1 MSPGPLDA
9 LPFPRDVARG
19 RSWHGAGARGRV
31 YAALAPEL
39 AASAPRW
46 LASLAVPEGTA
57 LKAPDVYKVGAL
69 VVKFFTQPSLFGWLR
84 PPRAVRSA
92 ERYFWCLPLCS
103 PRPLLAAGRP
113 FEARSL
119 LLREHVA
126 GVLLRDAWSGTE
138 WRADSRPEEALA
150 AFLAEMERNGVI
162 HGDLHPRNL
171 LWDGTRWVLLDVD
184 GLRHGLHDPTRVL
197 TGQWARFV
205 LHLGDEERVRALHER
220 TSRHLGGRTRVPW
233 EAVRRRVEKLSRQR
247 KGVPTA

>member
-1 MSPGPLDA
+1 MSQTALDA
-9 LPFPRDVARG
+9 LPFPREVARG
-19 RSWHGAGARGRV
+19 RPWHGAGARGRV

-39 AASAPRW
+39 AAAAPRW
-46 LASLAVPEGTA
+46 LDALAVPEGTA
-57 LKAPDVYKVGAL
+57 LKAPDVYRVGAL
-69 VVKFFTQPSLFGWLR
+69 VVKFFTQPSLLGWLR

-119 LLREHVA
+119 LLREHVE
-126 GVLLRDAWSGTE
+126 GVLLRDAWNGAQ
-138 WRADSRPEEALA
+138 WLADARPEDALA
-150 AFLAEMERNGVI
+150 AFLAAMERNGVI

-205 LHLGDEERVRALHER
+205 LHLGDEGRVRELHGR
-220 TSRHLGGRTRVPW
+220 TAAHLGERARVSW
-233 EAVRRRVEKLSRQR
+233 TAVQRRVERLERQR